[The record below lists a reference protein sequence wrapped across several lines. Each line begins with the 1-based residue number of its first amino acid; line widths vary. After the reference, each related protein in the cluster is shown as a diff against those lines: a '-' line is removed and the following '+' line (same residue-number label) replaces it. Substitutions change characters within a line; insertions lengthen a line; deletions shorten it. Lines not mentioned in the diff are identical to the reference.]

1 MINVTGIVDAL
12 PLGSTDSLVSN
23 FFESCGAVVGQVPI
37 IRRNTKGGLQP
48 DHRTNRVRGLLP
60 LCRPSWSYRVAK
72 SYYLLTR
79 AFFDNQKQLG
89 ASETYCHFDS
99 RHRLEGLP
107 TAGGWCGLD
116 RSHVTAVAR
125 SC

>member
-48 DHRTNRVRGLLP
+48 DHRTNWVRGLLP
-60 LCRPSWSYRVAK
+60 VCRLSRSGREFAPLCAVLRSMKQTRLSRTAWVRVEFLGSYRERV
-72 SYYLLTR
+72 TR
-79 AFFDNQKQLG
+79 SAN
-89 ASETYCHFDS
+89 ASALRS
-99 RHRLEGLP
+99 R
-107 TAGGWCGLD
+107 
-116 RSHVTAVAR
+116 
-125 SC
+125 